1 MGVKKKQRAR
11 KFTPPPAEVEGLGL
25 RAAALNA
32 VSLVLYER
40 RFLDDALTDSLTDVD
55 DPRDRAFAHAL
66 AATALRRKGQ
76 IDAVLEH
83 YIEQK
88 LRAGTGRAPAI
99 LLCGAAQLLFMETE
113 PHAAISTS
121 VALAAGDEKARRLK
135 GLINA
140 VLRNISRDRDA
151 IMAALP
157 QTDANLP
164 KWLNTRLRADYG
176 PETTAQI
183 AEAHALKADIDLTI
197 KTGQPAGEL
206 QQLGVT
212 LPTGS
217 LRLNNPHPA
226 VPDLPGFADGDWW
239 VQDVAASL
247 PALLFQDLQGK
258 TALDMCSA
266 PGGKTMQLC
275 AAGATVTALD
285 TSAFRLEK
293 VAENLARTNLQAN
306 CIAVDAL
313 EFEPEQ
319 KFDAILLDAPCSA
332 TGTIRRHPD
341 MPYVRG
347 NDDVKLLLTL
357 QRKLLRKAATL
368 LAPGG
373 TLVYAVCS
381 LLADE
386 GPKQISQFLNEHG
399 DFKRLPVAPGEAQIP
414 DDLISKAGDLRTL
427 PHNTIGDAVGMD
439 GFFAARL
446 NRKAEN

>member
-1 MGVKKKQRAR
+1 
-11 KFTPPPAEVEGLGL
+11 
-25 RAAALNA
+25 
-32 VSLVLYER
+32 
-40 RFLDDALTDSLTDVD
+40 FL
-55 DPRDRAFAHAL
+55 
-66 AATALRRKGQ
+66 
-76 IDAVLEH
+76 IEAVLEN

-88 LRAGTGRAPAI
+88 LRARTGRAPAI
-99 LLCGAAQLLFMETE
+99 LLCGVAQLLFMETE

-121 VALAAGDEKARRLK
+121 VALAARDEKAQRLK

-140 VLRNISRDRDA
+140 VLRNVSRDRDV

-157 QTDANLP
+157 PADANLP

-176 PETTAQI
+176 PETTAHI
-183 AEAHALKADIDLTI
+183 ADAHTQQANVDVTI
-197 KTGQPAGEL
+197 KTGAPDQAL
-206 QQLGVT
+206 LALGVK

-217 LRLNNPHPA
+217 ARLTNPHPA
-226 VPDLPGFADGDWW
+226 VPALPGFADGNWW

-247 PALLFQDLQGK
+247 PAMLFDDLQGK

-266 PGGKTMQLC
+266 PGGKTLQLC

-293 VAENLARTNLQAN
+293 VTENLARTKLEAS
-306 CIAVDAL
+306 CVAIDAL
-313 EFEPEQ
+313 EFEAEHL
-319 KFDAILLDAPCSA
+319 FDAILLDAPCSA

-347 NDDVKLLLTL
+347 NDDVKLLLAL
-357 QRKLLRKAATL
+357 QRKLLRKAAAL
-368 LAPGG
+368 LKPGG

-399 DFKRLPVAPGEAQIP
+399 DFKRHPIAEGEKLIP
-414 DDLISKAGDLRTL
+414 ADLISKAGDLRTL
-427 PHNTIGDAVGMD
+427 PHHMIGNAGGMD

-446 NRKAEN
+446 VKAAI

>member
-1 MGVKKKQRAR
+1 MGVKKRQRAR
-11 KFTPPPAEVEGLGL
+11 KATPPPVEVEGVGL
-25 RAAALNA
+25 RAAAINA
-32 VSLVLYER
+32 VSLVLFER
-40 RFLDDALTDSLTDVD
+40 RFLEDALTESCAGID

-76 IDAVLEH
+76 IEAVLDT
-83 YIEQK
+83 YIEHK
-88 LRAGTGRAPAI
+88 LRARTGRAPVI
-99 LLCGAAQLLFMETE
+99 LLCGAAQLLFLETE

-121 VALAAGDEKARRLK
+121 VALAATDEKARRLK

-140 VLRNISRDRDA
+140 VLRNVSRDRDA

-157 QTDANLP
+157 PATANLP
-164 KWLNTRLRADYG
+164 KWLSTRLRADYG

-183 AEAHALKADIDLTI
+183 AGAHTLKADVDLTI
-197 KTGQPAGEL
+197 RSGMPQDEL
-206 QQLGVT
+206 QPLGVS

-226 VPDLPGFADGDWW
+226 IPDLPGFADGNWW

-247 PALLFQDLQGK
+247 PVLLFDDLKGK

-266 PGGKTMQLC
+266 PGGKTLQLC

-293 VAENLARTNLQAN
+293 VADNLARTRLQAS
-306 CIAVDAL
+306 CIAIDAL

-319 KFDAILLDAPCSA
+319 LFDVILLDAPCSA

-347 NDDVKLLLTL
+347 NDDVKLLLAL

-368 LAPGG
+368 LRPGG

-386 GPKQISQFLNEHG
+386 GPKQISAFLNEHG
-399 DFKRLPVAPGEAQIP
+399 DFKRLPVTPGERQIP
-414 DDLISKAGDLRTL
+414 DHLLSKAGDLRTL
-427 PHNTIGDAVGMD
+427 PHAVIGDAGGMD
-439 GFFAARL
+439 GFFSSRL
-446 NRKAEN
+446 TKDAI

>member
-11 KFTPPPAEVEGLGL
+11 RFTPPPVEVEGLGL

-32 VSLVLYER
+32 VALVLYER
-40 RFLDDALTDSLTDVD
+40 RFLEDALADSLTDVD

-76 IDAVLEH
+76 IEAVLEH

-88 LRAGTGRAPAI
+88 LRARTGRAPAI
-99 LLCGAAQLLFMETE
+99 LLCGVAQLLFMETE

-121 VALAAGDEKARRLK
+121 VALAERDDKARRLK

-157 QTDANLP
+157 TTDANLP

-176 PETTAQI
+176 PETAARI
-183 AEAHALKADIDLTI
+183 AEAHTLKADIDLTT
-197 KTGQPAGEL
+197 KPGASDGEL
-206 QQLGVT
+206 LTLGVR
-212 LPTGS
+212 LPTGTV
-217 LRLNNPHPA
+217 RLNNPHPA

-247 PALLFQDLQGK
+247 PALLFDELQGK
-258 TALDMCSA
+258 AALDMCSA

-293 VAENLARTNLQAN
+293 VTENLARMKLEAD

-313 EFEPEQ
+313 EFEPDHL
-319 KFDAILLDAPCSA
+319 FDVILLDAPCSA

-347 NDDVKLLLTL
+347 NDDVKLLLAL

-368 LAPGG
+368 LKPGG

-386 GPKQISQFLNEHG
+386 GPKQISQFLNDHG
-399 DFKRLPVAPGEAQIP
+399 DFKRLPVAPGEAHIP
-414 DDLISKAGDLRTL
+414 ADLISKAGDLRTL
-427 PHNTIGDAVGMD
+427 PHNMIGDAGGMD
-439 GFFAARL
+439 GFFAARMK
-446 NRKAEN
+446 RDAEN

>member
-1 MGVKKKQRAR
+1 MGVKKRQRAR
-11 KFTPPPAEVEGLGL
+11 KATPPPPEVEGLGL
-25 RAAALNA
+25 RAAAVNA
-32 VSLVLYER
+32 VSLVLFER
-40 RFLDDALTDSLTDVD
+40 RFLEDALTDSLVSID

-76 IDAVLEH
+76 IEAVLDT

-88 LRAGTGRAPAI
+88 LRARTGRAPVI

-121 VALAAGDEKARRLK
+121 VALAASDDKARRLK

-140 VLRNISRDRDA
+140 VLRKISRDRDA

-157 QTDANLP
+157 PAAANLP

-176 PETTAQI
+176 PDTTARI
-183 AEAHALKADIDLTI
+183 ADAHTLKADVDVTI
-197 KTGQPAGEL
+197 KAGTTGEEL
-206 QQLGVT
+206 LSMGVK

-217 LRLNNPHPA
+217 VRLNNPHPA
-226 VPDLPGFADGDWW
+226 IPDLPGFADGTWW
-239 VQDVAASL
+239 IQDVAASL
-247 PALLFQDLQGK
+247 PVLLFDDLKGK

-266 PGGKTMQLC
+266 PGGKTLQLC

-285 TSAFRLEK
+285 TSAYRLEK
-293 VAENLARTNLQAN
+293 VTENLARTKLEAN
-306 CIAVDAL
+306 CIAIDAQ
-313 EFEPEQ
+313 EYEPEHL
-319 KFDAILLDAPCSA
+319 FDVILLDAPCSA

-368 LAPGG
+368 LKPGG

-386 GPKQISQFLNEHG
+386 GPKQVSAFLNEHG
-399 DFKRLPVAPGEAQIP
+399 DFSRRPIAPGGGQIP
-414 DDLISKAGDLRTL
+414 AHLISKAGDLRTL
-427 PHNTIGDAVGMD
+427 PHAMIGNVPGMD
-439 GFFAARL
+439 GFYASRL
-446 NRKAEN
+446 RKATI

>member
-11 KFTPPPAEVEGLGL
+11 KFTPSQVEVEGLGL
-25 RAAALNA
+25 RAAAVNA

-40 RFLDDALTDSLTDVD
+40 RFLEDALADSLADID

-66 AATALRRKGQ
+66 AAAALRRKGQ
-76 IDAVLEH
+76 IEAVLET

-88 LRAGTGRAPAI
+88 LRARTGRAPVI
-99 LLCGAAQLLFMETE
+99 LLCGVVQLLFLETE

-121 VALAAGDEKARRLK
+121 VALAARDEKAQRLK

-140 VLRNISRDRDA
+140 VLRNISRDREA

-157 QTDANLP
+157 GTDANLP

-176 PETTAQI
+176 PETTALI
-183 AEAHALKADIDLTI
+183 AEAHAQQADVDLSV
-197 KTGQPAGEL
+197 KNDAPDADL
-206 QQLGVT
+206 LQLGVK
-212 LPTGS
+212 LPTGTV
-217 LRLNNPHPA
+217 RLNNPHPA
-226 VPDLPGFADGDWW
+226 VPDLPGFADGTWW
-239 VQDVAASL
+239 VQDAAAAL
-247 PALLFQDLQGK
+247 PVRLLGDVHGR

-266 PGGKTMQLC
+266 PGGKTLQLC

-285 TSAFRLEK
+285 TSEFRLEK
-293 VAENLARTNLQAN
+293 VTENLARTKLEAS
-306 CIAVDAL
+306 CIAIDAL
-313 EFEPEQ
+313 AFEPDQ
-319 KFDAILLDAPCSA
+319 LFDVILLDAPCSA

-347 NDDVKLLLTL
+347 NDEVKQLLTL

-368 LAPGG
+368 LKPGG

-386 GPKQISQFLNEHG
+386 GPKQISAFLGEHNN
-399 DFKRLPVAPGEAQIP
+399 FSRNPVVSGESQIP
-414 DDLISKAGDLRTL
+414 AAFISKAGDLRTL
-427 PHNTIGDAVGMD
+427 PHYTLGDISGMD
-439 GFFAARL
+439 GFFAARMIKDA
-446 NRKAEN
+446 N

>member
-1 MGVKKKQRAR
+1 VGVKKKQRAR
-11 KFTPPPAEVEGLGL
+11 RFTPPPAEVEGLGL

-40 RFLDDALTDSLTDVD
+40 RFLDDALADSLADVD
-55 DPRDRAFAHAL
+55 DPRDRAFSHAL

-76 IDAVLEH
+76 IEAVLEH

-88 LRAGTGRAPAI
+88 LRARTGRAPVI
-99 LLCGAAQLLFMETE
+99 LLCGVAQLLFMETE

-121 VALAAGDEKARRLK
+121 VALAARDEKAQRLK

-157 QTDANLP
+157 PTGANLP

-197 KTGQPAGEL
+197 KTGAPDGKLQP
-206 QQLGVT
+206 LGVK

-226 VPDLPGFADGDWW
+226 VPDLPGFTDGDWW

-247 PALLFQDLQGK
+247 PALLFEELQGK

-266 PGGKTMQLC
+266 PGGKTMQLST
-275 AAGATVTALD
+275 AGATVTALD

-293 VAENLARTNLQAN
+293 VTENLARTNLQAN

-313 EFEPEQ
+313 EFEPDQ
-319 KFDAILLDAPCSA
+319 PFDVILLDAPCSA

-399 DFKRLPVAPGEAQIP
+399 DFKRHPIAPGEAQIP
-414 DDLISKAGDLRTL
+414 ADLINKTGDLRTL
-427 PHNTIGDAVGMD
+427 PHNMIGDAVGMD
-439 GFFAARL
+439 GFFAARMT
-446 NRKAEN
+446 REAEN

>member
-1 MGVKKKQRAR
+1 MGVRKKQRTR
-11 KFTPPPAEVEGLGL
+11 KFTPAPVEVEGLGL

-32 VSLVLYER
+32 VSLVLYEK
-40 RFLDDALTDSLTDVD
+40 RFLEDALSDSLSGVD

-76 IDAVLEH
+76 IEAVLEN
-83 YIEQK
+83 YIEHK
-88 LRAGTGRAPAI
+88 LRARTGRAPAI
-99 LLCGAAQLLFMETE
+99 LLCGVAQLLFMETE

-121 VALAAGDEKARRLK
+121 VALAATDEKAKRLK

-140 VLRNISRDRDA
+140 VLRNVSRDRDI

-157 QTDANLP
+157 PTTANLP

-176 PETTAQI
+176 PDAAACI
-183 AEAHALKADIDLTI
+183 ADAHTRQAGIDLTMRPG
-197 KTGQPAGEL
+197 TRDADLEALGQW
-206 QQLGVT
+206 

-217 LRLNNPHPA
+217 LRLNNPHPPI
-226 VPDLPGFADGDWW
+226 PDLPGYAEGDWW

-247 PALLFQDLQGK
+247 PALLCGEVQGVS
-258 TALDMCSA
+258 ALDMCSA
-266 PGGKTMQLC
+266 PGGKTLQLC
-275 AAGATVTALD
+275 AGGATVTALD
-285 TSAFRLEK
+285 ASPHRLEK
-293 VAENLARTNLQAN
+293 VTENLARTKLQAS

-313 EFEPEQ
+313 QFEPDRL
-319 KFDAILLDAPCSA
+319 FDVILLDAPCSA

-368 LAPGG
+368 LSPGG

-386 GPKQISQFLNEHG
+386 GPKQIAAFLNEHR
-399 DFKRLPVAPGEAQIP
+399 DFRRCPVAAGEEQVPA
-414 DDLISKAGDLRTL
+414 DLISKTGDLRTL
-427 PHNTIGDAVGMD
+427 PHHMIGDSSGMD
-439 GFFAARL
+439 GFFAARMTKMA
-446 NRKAEN
+446 N

>member
-1 MGVKKKQRAR
+1 MGVKKRQRAR
-11 KFTPPPAEVEGLGL
+11 KPAPPPVEIEGLGL
-25 RAAALNA
+25 RAAAVNA
-32 VSLVLYER
+32 VALVLFER
-40 RFLDDALTDSLTDVD
+40 RFLEDALTESCADID

-76 IDAVLEH
+76 IEAVLDT

-88 LRAGTGRAPAI
+88 LRASTGRAPVI

-121 VALAAGDEKARRLK
+121 VALAAADEKAKRLK

-140 VLRNISRDRDA
+140 VLRNVSRDRDA
-151 IMAALP
+151 IMQALP
-157 QTDANLP
+157 PATANLP
-164 KWLNTRLRADYG
+164 KWLSTRLRADFG
-176 PETTAQI
+176 PDTTARI
-183 AEAHALKADIDLTI
+183 ADAHTAKANVDLTI
-197 KTGQPAGEL
+197 KSGTPQADL
-206 QQLGVT
+206 QSLGVS

-226 VPDLPGFADGDWW
+226 IPDLPGFAGGNWW

-247 PALLFQDLQGK
+247 PALLFDDLQDT

-275 AAGATVTALD
+275 AAGAAVTALD

-293 VAENLARTNLQAN
+293 VSENLTRTRLRAV

-313 EFEPEQ
+313 EFEPDEL
-319 KFDAILLDAPCSA
+319 FDVILLDAPCSA

-347 NDDVKLLLTL
+347 NDDVKLLLAL
-357 QRKLLRKAATL
+357 QRKLLRQAAKL
-368 LAPGG
+368 LKPGG

-386 GPKQISQFLNEHG
+386 GPKQISAFLNEHG
-399 DFKRLPVAPGEAQIP
+399 DFKRLSITPGERQIP
-414 DDLISKAGDLRTL
+414 AHLISKAGDLRTL
-427 PHNTIGDAVGMD
+427 PHNTFGDAVGMD
-439 GFFAARL
+439 GFFACRL
-446 NRKAEN
+446 HKALI

>member
-1 MGVKKKQRAR
+1 MGVKKRQRAR
-11 KFTPPPAEVEGLGL
+11 KSTPPPVEVEGLGL
-25 RAAALNA
+25 RAAAVNA
-32 VSLVLYER
+32 VSLVLFER
-40 RFLDDALTDSLTDVD
+40 RFLEDALTESLADVD

-76 IDAVLEH
+76 IEAILET

-88 LRAGTGRAPAI
+88 LRARTGRAPVI
-99 LLCGAAQLLFMETE
+99 LLCGVAQLLFLETE

-135 GLINA
+135 GLVNA

-151 IMAALP
+151 IRDALP
-157 QTDANLP
+157 PASANLP
-164 KWLNTRLRADYG
+164 KWLSIRLRADYG
-176 PETTAQI
+176 PDTTDRI
-183 AEAHALKADIDLTI
+183 ADAHTLKADVDLTI
-197 KTGQPAGEL
+197 KSGTTSTEL
-206 QQLGVT
+206 QSTGVK

-226 VPDLPGFADGDWW
+226 IPDLPGFADGNWW
-239 VQDVAASL
+239 VQDVAATL
-247 PALLFQDLQGK
+247 PVLLFGDLKGK

-266 PGGKTMQLC
+266 PGGKTLQLC
-275 AAGATVTALD
+275 ASGATVTALD

-293 VAENLARTNLQAN
+293 VAENLARTKLQASR
-306 CIAVDAL
+306 IAIDAL
-313 EFEPEQ
+313 EYEPEHL
-319 KFDAILLDAPCSA
+319 FDVILLDAPCSA

-347 NDDVKLLLTL
+347 NDDIKLLLTL

-368 LAPGG
+368 LKPGG

-386 GPKQISQFLNEHG
+386 GPKQVSAFLNEHD
-399 DFKRLPVAPGEAQIP
+399 DFKRHPIAPGESQIP
-414 DDLISKAGDLRTL
+414 ADLVSKTGDLRTF
-427 PHNTIGDAVGMD
+427 PHSTLGDARGMD
-439 GFFAARL
+439 GFFASCL
-446 NRKAEN
+446 GKAII

>member
-1 MGVKKKQRAR
+1 MGIKKRQRAR
-11 KFTPPPAEVEGLGL
+11 KPAPPPQVEIEGLGL
-25 RAAALNA
+25 RAAAVNA
-32 VSLVLYER
+32 VALVLFER
-40 RFLDDALTDSLTDVD
+40 RFLEDALTESCADID

-76 IDAVLEH
+76 IEAVLDT

-88 LRAGTGRAPAI
+88 LRARTGRAPVI

-113 PHAAISTS
+113 PHAAISTC
-121 VALAAGDEKARRLK
+121 VALAAADEKAKRLK

-140 VLRNISRDRDA
+140 VLRNVSRDRDA
-151 IMAALP
+151 IMPALP
-157 QTDANLP
+157 PATANLP
-164 KWLNTRLRADYG
+164 KWLSTRLRADFG
-176 PETTAQI
+176 PDTTAKI
-183 AEAHALKADIDLTI
+183 ADAHTAKANVDLTI
-197 KTGQPAGEL
+197 KSGTPQNDL
-206 QQLGVT
+206 QSLGVS

-217 LRLNNPHPA
+217 LRLNNPYPA
-226 VPDLPGFADGDWW
+226 VPDLPGFADGNWW

-247 PALLFQDLQGK
+247 PALLFDDLQDT

-266 PGGKTMQLC
+266 PGGKTLQLC
-275 AAGATVTALD
+275 AAGAAVTALD

-293 VAENLARTNLQAN
+293 VSENLARTRLRAV

-313 EFEPEQ
+313 EFEPDEL
-319 KFDAILLDAPCSA
+319 FDVILLDAPCSA

-347 NDDVKLLLTL
+347 NDDVKLLLAL
-357 QRKLLRKAATL
+357 QRKLLRQAAKL
-368 LAPGG
+368 LKPGG

-386 GPKQISQFLNEHG
+386 GPKQISAFLNEHG
-399 DFKRLPVAPGEAQIP
+399 DFKRLSITPGERQIP
-414 DDLISKAGDLRTL
+414 AHLISKAGDLRTL

-439 GFFAARL
+439 GFFACRL
-446 NRKAEN
+446 HKALI

>member
-1 MGVKKKQRAR
+1 MGVKKKKRAR
-11 KFTPPPAEVEGLGL
+11 KFVPPPIEVEGLGL

-40 RFLDDALTDSLTDVD
+40 RFLEEALSDSLDGID

-76 IDAVLEH
+76 IEAVLEN

-88 LRAGTGRAPAI
+88 LRARTGRAPAI
-99 LLCGAAQLLFMETE
+99 LLCGVAQLLFMETE

-121 VALAAGDEKARRLK
+121 VALAARDEKAQRLK

-157 QTDANLP
+157 TADTNLP

-176 PETTAQI
+176 PETTEHI
-183 AEAHALKADIDLTI
+183 ADAHTQQADVDLTFR
-197 KTGQPAGEL
+197 TGAPDEAL
-206 QQLGVT
+206 LALGVK

-217 LRLNNPHPA
+217 VRLNSPHPA
-226 VPDLPGFADGDWW
+226 VPDLPGFADGNWW

-247 PALLFQDLQGK
+247 PAMLFDDLQGK

-266 PGGKTMQLC
+266 PGGKTLQLC

-293 VAENLARTNLQAN
+293 VTENLARTKLEAS
-306 CIAVDAL
+306 CVAIDAL
-313 EFEPEQ
+313 EFEAEQ
-319 KFDAILLDAPCSA
+319 LFDVILLDAPCSA

-347 NDDVKLLLTL
+347 NDDVKLLLAL

-368 LAPGG
+368 LKPDG

-399 DFKRLPVAPGEAQIP
+399 DFKRHPIAAGEKHIP
-414 DDLISKAGDLRTL
+414 ADLISKAGDFRTL
-427 PHNTIGDAVGMD
+427 PHHMIGDVRGMD

-446 NRKAEN
+446 VKAAI

>member
-1 MGVKKKQRAR
+1 MGVKKKKRAR
-11 KFTPPPAEVEGLGL
+11 RFIPPPVEVEGFGL

-40 RFLDDALTDSLTDVD
+40 RFLEEALADSLDGID

-76 IDAVLEH
+76 IEAVLEH

-88 LRAGTGRAPAI
+88 LRARTGRAPAI
-99 LLCGAAQLLFMETE
+99 LLCGVAQLLFMETE

-121 VALAAGDEKARRLK
+121 VALAARDEKAQRLK

-157 QTDANLP
+157 ADEANLP

-176 PETTAQI
+176 PETTAHI
-183 AEAHALKADIDLTI
+183 AEAHTQQADIDLTF
-197 KTGQPAGEL
+197 KTGAPDEEL
-206 QQLGVT
+206 LALGIK

-217 LRLNNPHPA
+217 VRLNNPHPA
-226 VPDLPGFADGDWW
+226 VPDLPGFADGNWW

-247 PALLFQDLQGK
+247 PVMLFDDLQGK

-266 PGGKTMQLC
+266 PGGKTLQMC

-285 TSAFRLEK
+285 TSAYRLEK
-293 VAENLARTNLQAN
+293 VTENLARTNLEAN
-306 CIAVDAL
+306 CIAIDAL
-313 EFEPEQ
+313 EFEPGQ
-319 KFDAILLDAPCSA
+319 LFDAILLDAPCSA

-357 QRKLLRKAATL
+357 QRNLLRKAATL
-368 LAPGG
+368 LNPGG

-386 GPKQISQFLNEHG
+386 APKQISQFLNQHG
-399 DFKRLPVAPGEAQIP
+399 DFSRQPVAPGEKHIP
-414 DDLISKAGDLRTL
+414 ADLISKAGDLRTL
-427 PHNTIGDAVGMD
+427 PHHMIGDVRGMD

-446 NRKAEN
+446 VKAAI